1 MALAHYIGRSWTA
14 GSLAVAAALFAVASG
29 TAQANRKV
37 LRVSLNTQA
46 AFHRNVNY
54 VLGEQLSPPAAD
66 RSDLHS
72 RVPFDFPVF
81 WNVVRQ

>member
-1 MALAHYIGRSWTA
+1 MALAHYIGRGWTA

-46 AFHRNVNY
+46 AFHHNVSY
-54 VLGEQLSPPAAD
+54 VLGEQLSLPAAD
-66 RSDLHS
+66 RSDRHS